1 MFLAGFTP
9 FPFKIITIASGFFGL
24 NIFLFIIVAFLAR
37 GLRFFVVA
45 TLLRI
50 FGNLIKKT
58 IDKYFN
64 ILTVV
69 FFILLI
75 GGFLIIKYL

>member
-1 MFLAGFTP
+1 MC
-9 FPFKIITIASGFFGL
+9 FGL
-24 NIFLFIIVAFLAR
+24 NIFLFIIVAFLAM